1 MTVNSHMLDILY
13 VFNEAALVRKI
24 TLKEYRI
31 ASYLLSNHQKVCIKL
46 GTSYMVFR
54 ISFKTIFVEKFLNSA
69 LRSIVLT
76 WMC

>member
-1 MTVNSHMLDILY
+1 MLDILY